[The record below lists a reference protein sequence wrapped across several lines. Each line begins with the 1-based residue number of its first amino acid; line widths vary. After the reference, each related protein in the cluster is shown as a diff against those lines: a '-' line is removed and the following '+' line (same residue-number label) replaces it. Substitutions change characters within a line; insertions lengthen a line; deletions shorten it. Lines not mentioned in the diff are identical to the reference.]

1 MTWRQLGIRSLI
13 FWQRRW
19 KDQLK
24 ISSRAITNWRMSLI
38 SRIINP
44 LLFAF
49 CIQTYPEA
57 AFENTTQLAPDRLF
71 RLHEGTNKAS
81 SLTKLFPFEN
91 GCDDL
96 DLKTFIFK
104 TKENWNRKCKRSS
117 FVNDIMCL
125 RAILVDFRTQ
135 RVRNNR
141 TESPL
146 NQKCVRQHNYKWQL
160 NVREKAL

>member
-1 MTWRQLGIRSLI
+1 
-13 FWQRRW
+13 
-19 KDQLK
+19 
-24 ISSRAITNWRMSLI
+24 MSLI

-81 SLTKLFPFEN
+81 SLTKLFSFEN

-96 DLKTFIFK
+96 DLRLSYLKR
-104 TKENWNRKCKRSS
+104 RK
-117 FVNDIMCL
+117 IE
-125 RAILVDFRTQ
+125 
-135 RVRNNR
+135 
-141 TESPL
+141 TESA
-146 NQKCVRQHNYKWQL
+146 N
-160 NVREKAL
+160 EALL